1 MGKAA
6 MSKQTKQPFGTRAL
20 KTIQRFFP
28 KVDHVE
34 DATKPLVIEVTKKD
48 NESAAVKKH
57 DGCALAV
64 ACKRKTKADGVI
76 VGTTTAYIINGDEAI
91 RYKLLGTTTREIV
104 SNDRGAGFDVGVYPL
119 KVPGKYNK
127 LGAKRPHWSPS
138 TRGKGRGNPN
148 LRHYTT
154 GIRTVLGST
163 VGAA

>member
-1 MGKAA
+1 

-64 ACKRKTKADGVI
+64 ACKRKTKSDGVI
-76 VGTTTAYIINGDEAI
+76 VGTTTAYIINGHEAI

-104 SNDRGAGFDVGVYPL
+104 SNDRGAGFDIGVYPL
-119 KVPGKYNK
+119 KVPTAANRLGVKRGKDPVNK
-127 LGAKRPHWSPS
+127 GTGKNGAKF
-138 TRGKGRGNPN
+138 
-148 LRHYTT
+148 RHYTS
-154 GIRTVLGST
+154 GIRTVLGSS